1 MTAHV
6 AFAHTG
12 DAPFPC
18 AVSACRPGARRRR
31 CAPPGAMEPRARAL
45 LLPLL
50 LLLGAI
56 ASGAAAEQAFV
67 GCARLP
73 PVPTVTFPDDGFL
86 QCLAGDGRQLPGRR
100 HGRQQRARA
109 AAVQLVREPARSV
122 ADPAR
127 HRAGRSGPATH
138 DVKAF
143 MTCGSCQRCLNIAP
157 PAAAGQLAPAP
168 PGAAAGSVAVPP
180 PPASAMLRWQRPP
193 ARRARCRSRSLCH
206 RPHPSRITR

>member
-18 AVSACRPGARRRR
+18 AVSACRPGARRRC

-50 LLLGAI
+50 LLLGATS
-56 ASGAAAEQAFV
+56 SGAAAEQAFV

-86 QCLAGDGRQLPGRR
+86 QCLA
-100 HGRQQRARA
+100 HWCA
-109 AAVQLVREPARSV
+109 
-122 ADPAR
+122 
-127 HRAGRSGPATH
+127 
-138 DVKAF
+138 
-143 MTCGSCQRCLNIAP
+143 
-157 PAAAGQLAPAP
+157 
-168 PGAAAGSVAVPP
+168 
-180 PPASAMLRWQRPP
+180 
-193 ARRARCRSRSLCH
+193 RARCARLRCTLMAPAATQAPC
-206 RPHPSRITR
+206 PTLA